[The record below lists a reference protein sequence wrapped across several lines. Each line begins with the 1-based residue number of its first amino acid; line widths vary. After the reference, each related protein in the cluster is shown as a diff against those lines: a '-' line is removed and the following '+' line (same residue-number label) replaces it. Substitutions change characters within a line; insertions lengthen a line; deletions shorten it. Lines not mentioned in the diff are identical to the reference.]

1 MPNQQKP
8 IEKIALKATIWI
20 GSTSSLIVHTLLFL
34 LTFFFIFFGAP
45 IDKVLLILTTLV
57 SLEAIYLSIF
67 IQMSV
72 NRSNRRLSI
81 VKRELDEIHE
91 DVEHISEDIDE
102 IQKDVEEI
110 QEDVEGI
117 QEDVEGI
124 EKEVDELSDEVE
136 DLSEGIDEDEIA
148 DRARDEALMQKVEL
162 TLSQLMQELQDL
174 KNKQTVVKKVTKKPA
189 RAGGASKSK

>member
-8 IEKIALKATIWI
+8 IERIALKATIWV
-20 GSTSSLIVHTLLFL
+20 GSTSSLIVHTIIFL
-34 LTFFFIFFGAP
+34 VTFFFIFFGAP

-91 DVEHISEDIDE
+91 DVEDIQGNVETIGEDIDE

-124 EKEVDELSDEVE
+124 EKDVDELGIEVE
-136 DLSEGIDEDEIA
+136 ELSGEIDEDEIA

-174 KNKQTVVKKVTKKPA
+174 KNKPTKAVRKTKTE
-189 RAGGASKSK
+189 SK

>member
-8 IEKIALKATIWI
+8 IEKFAIRATAWV
-20 GSTSSLIVHTLLFL
+20 GSTSSLIVHTIIFL
-34 LTFFFIFFGAP
+34 VTFFFIFFGAP

-91 DVEHISEDIDE
+91 DVEDIQGNVETIGEDIDE

-110 QEDVEGI
+110 QGDVEEI

-124 EKEVDELSDEVE
+124 EKEVDELSGEVE

-174 KNKQTVVKKVTKKPA
+174 KNKPTKSNKKKTEDK
-189 RAGGASKSK
+189 

>member
-1 MPNQQKP
+1 MPNHQKP
-8 IEKIALKATIWI
+8 IEKFAIRATAWV
-20 GSTSSLIVHTLLFL
+20 GSTSSLIAHTILFL
-34 LTFFFIFFGAP
+34 ITFLFIFFGAP

-91 DVEHISEDIDE
+91 DVEDIQGNVEIIGEDIDE

-117 QEDVEGI
+117 QEDVEEI
-124 EKEVDELSDEVE
+124 EKEVDELGAEVE

-162 TLSQLMQELQDL
+162 TLSQLMQELQEL
-174 KNKQTVVKKVTKKPA
+174 KNKPAKAVRKTKSE
-189 RAGGASKSK
+189 SK

>member
-8 IEKIALKATIWI
+8 IEKIALKATVWI

-91 DVEHISEDIDE
+91 DVEDIQGNVEIIGEDIDE

-124 EKEVDELSDEVE
+124 EKEVDELSGEVE

-162 TLSQLMQELQDL
+162 TLVQLMQELQDL
-174 KNKQTVVKKVTKKPA
+174 KNKPTKAVRKT
-189 RAGGASKSK
+189 KTEIK

>member
-8 IEKIALKATIWI
+8 IEKIALKATVWI

-91 DVEHISEDIDE
+91 DVEDIQGNVEIIGEDIDE

-124 EKEVDELSDEVE
+124 EKEVDELSGEVE

-174 KNKQTVVKKVTKKPA
+174 KNKPTKAVRKT
-189 RAGGASKSK
+189 KTEIK